1 MKFNPVYKNTSLIR
15 LALISGS
22 LLFSVNN
29 IALADDDDDADDNI
43 VRAILSPP
51 VVSNGLIAGE
61 PTEFIGVLAV
71 EDAPP
76 GLAMDPENRG
86 FRIPAGGRMEV
97 EVGGT
102 FERNGV
108 DNGKAF
114 RAISSNANFVL
125 VTGLPQA
132 PITAPAGD
140 GVQHGN
146 YTITDDGN
154 KIITVT
160 PNGGRGKNG
169 LEGKRAKK
177 IGIKLVHIRPR
188 PGTDESTSA
197 FTNGAAGTLGTLAV
211 RIYKANGKLS
221 KKGSASTTFP
231 ASVGPVAGFTNAGL
245 ATGGQGNPATDTA
258 ELVESV
264 NFQHVAPGTELT
276 NTVKGVTFSEGA
288 PYAPRYLLFDALA
301 NQPDSFIPQKG
312 IANIGYIPSADPKH
326 VHMVQDTNANGI
338 PDAGDTI
345 IGHTVISGPEGSNP
359 EILPSDALTASGDG
373 ITGPN
378 GSLYNV
384 PVRIGDQE
392 GVYRITVMLNGGR
405 VAPTSITTIIAE
417 YDDEDSD
424 DDDDHDKK
432 HDD

>member
-1 MKFNPVYKNTSLIR
+1 MKLNFYKKPSLIQ
-15 LALISGS
+15 LTVVTSS
-22 LLFSVNN
+22 LLFGMSN
-29 IALADDDDDADDNI
+29 IALADDDDDDADDNI
-43 VRAILSPP
+43 VRAVISPP

-61 PTEFIGVLAV
+61 PTELIGVLAV
-71 EDAPP
+71 EDVPP
-76 GLAMDPENRG
+76 SLAMDPENKG
-86 FRIPAGGRMEV
+86 FQIPAGGRMEV

-114 RAISSNANFVL
+114 RAINSNANFVL

-132 PITAPAGD
+132 PITAPAGE

-160 PNGGRGKNG
+160 PNGGKGKNG

-177 IGIKLVHIRPR
+177 IGVKLVHIRPR
-188 PGTDESTSA
+188 PNTDESTSA
-197 FTNGAAGTLGTLAV
+197 FTNGPAGTIGTLAV
-211 RIYKANGKLS
+211 RIYKANGKIA
-221 KKGSASTTFP
+221 KKGSAAAIFP
-231 ASVGPVAGFTNAGL
+231 ATGGQVAGFTNVGL
-245 ATGGQGNPATDTA
+245 ATGGQGSPATITA

-276 NTVKGVTFSEGA
+276 NTVKGATFSEGA
-288 PYAPRYLLFDALA
+288 PYAPRYLLFDKLA

-312 IANIGYIPSADPKH
+312 LAGVGYIQSPDPKH
-326 VHMVQDTNANGI
+326 VHMVQDTNFNGV

-345 IGHTVISGPEGSNP
+345 IGHSFISGPEGSNP
-359 EILPSDALTASGDG
+359 SILPSDALTTSGDG

-378 GSLYNV
+378 GSVYNV
-384 PVRIGDQE
+384 PVRIGDVE
-392 GVYRITVMLNGGR
+392 GVYRITTIMEDGN
-405 VAPTSITTIIAE
+405 ASPTSVTTIIAE
-417 YDDEDSD
+417 NDEDEDDKD
-424 DDDDHDKK
+424 DD
-432 HDD
+432 

>member
-1 MKFNPVYKNTSLIR
+1 MKQSKTCNKTTMIR
-15 LALISGS
+15 LAVATSCLMFGMSS
-22 LLFSVNN
+22 
-29 IALADDDDDADDNI
+29 IALAHDDDTDDNI
-43 VRAILSPP
+43 LRAIVSPP

-71 EDAPP
+71 EDVSP
-76 GLAMDPENRG
+76 GLAMDPENKG
-86 FRIPAGGRMEV
+86 FQIPAGGYMEV

-114 RAISSNANFVL
+114 RAINSNANFVL

-132 PITAPAGD
+132 PITVPAGT

-160 PNGGRGKNG
+160 PNGGKGKNG

-177 IGIKLVHIRPR
+177 IGVKVVHIRPR
-188 PGTDESTSA
+188 PNTDESTSP
-197 FTNGAAGTLGTLAV
+197 FTNGPAGTIGTLAV
-211 RIYKANGKLS
+211 RIYKANGKIDE
-221 KKGSASTTFP
+221 KGSASVTFP
-231 ASVGPVAGFTNAGL
+231 ASGGQVVGPTNVGL
-245 ATGGQGNPATDTA
+245 ATGRQGSPATTTA

-276 NTVKGVTFSEGA
+276 NTVKGATFSEGA
-288 PYAPRYLLFDALA
+288 PYAPRFLLFDSLS

-312 IANIGYIPSADPKH
+312 IANVGYILTSDPTFAH
-326 VHMVQDTNANGI
+326 IVQDTNFNGV
-338 PDAGDTI
+338 PDGGDTI
-345 IGHTVISGPEGSNP
+345 IGHTTISGPAGSNP
-359 EILPSDALTASGDG
+359 SILPSDALTSSGDG

-378 GSLYNV
+378 GSVYSTA
-384 PVRIGDQE
+384 VRIGDAP
-392 GVYRITVMLNGGR
+392 GVYKITAILIDGN
-405 VAPTSITTIIAE
+405 VAITTIIA
-417 YDDEDSD
+417 DND
-424 DDDDHDKK
+424 DDNDDH
-432 HDD
+432 